1 MKQAFFWLAT
11 VDSVKDSGKLWRD
24 RNNLNSQQSV
34 TVLITR
40 RPRKSNQKEFERALS
55 DTIDAAGD
63 RYKVFLSSS
72 SRRPSRPGTG

>member
-63 RYKVFLSSS
+63 RYKVFFIFF
-72 SRRPSRPGTG
+72 